1 MSSKTLLITDIN
13 ILMENITK
21 VSIKRLSK
29 CANIKTI
36 SDDCYDVIKDLIETK
51 LKDILS
57 TASMIMTEE
66 NNKTLSPSH
75 IHQALELLNNE
86 YICQS

>member
-1 MSSKTLLITDIN
+1 
-13 ILMENITK
+13 MENITK

-29 CANIKTI
+29 CANIKII
-36 SDDCYDVIKDLIETK
+36 SEDCYDVIKDLIETK
-51 LKDILS
+51 LKDIIN

-66 NNKTLSPSH
+66 NNKTLSPLH